1 MVNSI
6 VRFYLVI
13 ILAIALVACQTSS
26 PEENAASPQVNRE
39 ETQLV
44 LNNAVLEQSNK
55 QDNTVWKIKASNII
69 YSEDKQTADLESVVA
84 NLLQEDKI
92 IILKLSANR
101 GKIQENGNL
110 IILQE
115 NIIASDPRNDSIIK
129 SELAEWRPQENLLLI
144 QEKLKGIRDNLEIV
158 ARSGKYLTDTETLE
172 VTGDVVAN
180 TNEPAL
186 QLKSDRLI
194 WNIVSNRVNS
204 PEAVD
209 LVRYNPDTKVTD
221 KLIGDRGM
229 VELNTHRATI
239 EGNVEFVSL
248 EPQIQAAS
256 EFMEWNY
263 QQRIGKTNKPIQIID
278 REHQIVLTGNQG
290 QIDFN
295 RQQAILRDGIQGID
309 RKDKSELYARELTW
323 NIDKETLEATG
334 NIIYKQTDPPA
345 KLTGDKAV
353 GTLGNNNVVVT
364 SNGKER
370 VTSIIDRVD

>member
-1 MVNSI
+1 M
-6 VRFYLVI
+6 
-13 ILAIALVACQTSS
+13 AIALVACQTSS